1 MIDVAFD
8 METSDPDDVFTLCM
22 LAHHPQ
28 VNLKGVTVTPG
39 SRHQVGLVKHILK
52 LLNKDIPV
60 GAKNID
66 HPKECVSAFHY
77 NWLGKVPPADADGN
91 GPDILWKAHY
101 GSPDRFKIIC
111 GASLGNL
118 SAYSQRYVLIPEVV
132 IQGGFAGD
140 NIVPP
145 ELVLEKF
152 KGKITCPTFNLNGDV
167 KAAIQVLSSEKIL
180 NRTFV
185 SKNVCH
191 GVVYDQAMHEYVLPR
206 RHNNPGLDLMVEG
219 MTRYLQKTPSGKA
232 FHDPLAA
239 CVAIDSSIC
248 QFETVELYRHKG
260 EWGSRRSD
268 KPNAQI
274 SISVDME
281 KFRKVIVGE

>member
-1 MIDVAFD
+1 MIEAHFD
-8 METSDPDDVFTLCM
+8 METSDPDDVFTLCL

-28 VNLKGVTVTPG
+28 VKLNGVTVTPG
-39 SRHQVGLVKHILK
+39 SRHQIGLVKHILK

-60 GAKNID
+60 GSKNIN
-66 HPKECVSAFHY
+66 HPKECVSQFHY
-77 NWLGKVPPADADGN
+77 NWLGKIDPTDADGT
-91 GPDILWKAHY
+91 GAEVMWTSSY
-101 GSPDRFKIIC
+101 GCIDTFKIIC

-118 SAYSQRYVLIPEVV
+118 SSFANTYVLIPEVV

-152 KGKITCPTFNLNGDV
+152 RGKITCPTFNLNGDV
-167 KAAIQVLSSEKIL
+167 QAALHILKSDKIIK
-180 NRTFV
+180 RRFV

-191 GVVYDQAMHEYVLPR
+191 GVVYDNAMHEYMLPFR
-206 RHNNPGLDLMVEG
+206 NNNPGLNLMIEG
-219 MTRYLQKTPSGKA
+219 MTHYLDKNPSGKA

-248 QFETVELYRHKG
+248 QFETVELYRYKG
-260 EWGSRRSD
+260 EWGSRYSD
-268 KPNAQI
+268 SPNAEI
-274 SISVDME
+274 SISVDMD
-281 KFRKVIVGE
+281 KFRKVMIGK

>member
-1 MIDVAFD
+1 MIEIVFD
-8 METSDPDDVFTLCM
+8 METSDPDDVLTLCM

-28 VNLKGVTVTPG
+28 VDLRAVTVTPG
-39 SRHQVGLVKHILK
+39 SRHQIGLVKHILK
-52 LLNKDIPV
+52 LLDKDIPV

-66 HPKECVSAFHY
+66 HPKECVSEFHY
-77 NWLGKVPPADADGN
+77 TWLGKIPPADADGN
-91 GPDILWKAHY
+91 GPDILWNAHY
-101 GSPDRFKIIC
+101 ATTNFKIVC

-118 SAYSQRYVLIPEVV
+118 SAYSQRYVVIQEAV

-167 KAAIQVLSSEKIL
+167 KAAIQVLQSPNIVQ
-180 NRTFV
+180 RTFV

-191 GVVYDQAMHEYVLPR
+191 GVVYDQAMHEYMLPR
-206 RHNNPGLDLMVEG
+206 RNNNPGLNLMVEG
-219 MTRYLQKTPSGKA
+219 MSHYLKRHTGKA

-239 CVAIDSSIC
+239 CVAIDPSIC
-248 QFETVELYRHKG
+248 TFETVELYREKG
-260 EWGSRRSD
+260 EWGSRRSET
-268 KPNAQI
+268 PNARI
-274 SISVDME
+274 SIQVDMD
-281 KFRKVIVGE
+281 KFRRTMVGE